1 MRTAGIGA
9 IGRRGD
15 EPAGDGQMRMEV
27 DVAVGSSNGRRNLN
41 GGSDAPPRRSLTR
54 DDVMTASEVG
64 ALLHLAS
71 SSVYD
76 LARRGAIPGHRVG
89 RAWRFIRYEI
99 EDWLRAS

>member
-1 MRTAGIGA
+1 MLTAGPDFEALAAPIEAKGRNGA
-9 IGRRGD
+9 RAA
-15 EPAGDGQMRMEV
+15 EPRTG
-27 DVAVGSSNGRRNLN
+27 
-41 GGSDAPPRRSLTR
+41 LTR
-54 DDVMTASEVG
+54 EDVMTASEVG

-89 RAWRFIRYEI
+89 RAWRFIRQEI

>member
-1 MRTAGIGA
+1 MSASQIEMDFGTGVATSDERRLVNGAG
-9 IGRRGD
+9 R
-15 EPAGDGQMRMEV
+15 PTP
-27 DVAVGSSNGRRNLN
+27 RN
-41 GGSDAPPRRSLTR
+41 ALTR

-89 RAWRFIRYEI
+89 RAWRFIRQEI